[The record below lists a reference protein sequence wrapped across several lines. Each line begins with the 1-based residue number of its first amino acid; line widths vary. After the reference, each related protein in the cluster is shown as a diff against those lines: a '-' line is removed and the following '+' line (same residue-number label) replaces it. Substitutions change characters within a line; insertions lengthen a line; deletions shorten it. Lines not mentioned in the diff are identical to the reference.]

1 MNKSELV
8 TEIEGRFNGTV
19 ISQGAGNDE
28 FGATTYNWKVKVVNG
43 MSANVLHIP
52 VIVFDDGGAGEDAYY
67 RDGIPVYPV
76 SRDGEVLEATNY
88 WRDLVL
94 AKIADLKTN
103 DQVKTARIDWINEV
117 DRIAKVTGY
126 VENAGSVDEKVYL
139 VYEDKN
145 STLQSQL
152 VNAA

>member
-8 TEIEGRFNGTV
+8 TEMEGRFNGTV
-19 ISQGAGNDE
+19 ISQGAGSGE
-28 FGATTYNWKVKVVNG
+28 SGATTYAWAVKVVNG

-76 SRDGEVLEATNY
+76 SREGETLEATHY

-103 DQVKTARIDWINEV
+103 DQVKTARIDWVNEV

-126 VENAGSVDEKVYL
+126 KDNAGDLNEMEYL
-139 VYEDKN
+139 VYEDK
-145 STLQSQL
+145 SSVLQTQPI
-152 VNAA
+152 VVV